1 MIFFKFRIEN
11 PWFTPTEGF
20 ESKDYYWKDVKLS
33 ENKNFEIQISRFERS
48 HLMDVAVDLRWWGQD
63 HQGPE
68 LDLNLLGYMFNV
80 KIYDSR
86 HWNWEKNRWKTD
98 AEAQAEIDE
107 YNWAEE
113 QQEREREREKGA

>member
-63 HQGPE
+63 HAGPE
-68 LDLNLLGYMFNV
+68 LDINILGYMFNM

-86 HWNWEKNRWKTD
+86 HWNYENNRWQTD
-98 AEAQAEIDE
+98 AEAQAQ
-107 YNWAEE
+107 EE
-113 QQEREREREKGA
+113 EWLAASKKDKHS